1 VIHLPPLLLPSPH
14 LLPSPFTSLS
24 IVPSWT
30 LPGYREEDQRR
41 LDAQDLRRLPDGSI
55 VPRIRA
61 GHPHSRFLGFLPP
74 DNQLEQY
81 RHFLRNHGV
90 VTDQWNEW
98 TWEFFQCAEMEG
110 YHIPQRAQLIQ
121 SHDDFGD
128 DIEICFLF
136 FLILDDLSIQSC
148 DSTLFPTENM
158 HRGIG
163 TPVAQFFTT
172 QRDDELEDLGI
183 ITGDDEYF
191 IDIFGEIDTPQ
202 GPRTLS
208 YLCRFNSDN
217 ALTLPRHQIRREI
230 VSKEQEEEL
239 IRQHSGPIHPPDN
252 GIN

>member
-1 VIHLPPLLLPSPH
+1 MPLHPRVNFLKVNLQPFGLPAYPPRVPKTASTELWPTTSSVLYLPPPPLPSP
-14 LLPSPFTSLS
+14 SLS

-98 TWEFFQCAEMEG
+98 TWEFFQCAEIVG

-136 FLILDDLSIQSC
+136 FLLLDDLSIQSC
-148 DSTLFPTENM
+148 DPTLFQTENM
-158 HRGIG
+158 HRGIA

-172 QRDDELEDLGI
+172 QRDDELEYLGI

-191 IDIFGEIDTPQ
+191 IDIFGEI
-202 GPRTLS
+202 
-208 YLCRFNSDN
+208 
-217 ALTLPRHQIRREI
+217 
-230 VSKEQEEEL
+230 
-239 IRQHSGPIHPPDN
+239 
-252 GIN
+252 